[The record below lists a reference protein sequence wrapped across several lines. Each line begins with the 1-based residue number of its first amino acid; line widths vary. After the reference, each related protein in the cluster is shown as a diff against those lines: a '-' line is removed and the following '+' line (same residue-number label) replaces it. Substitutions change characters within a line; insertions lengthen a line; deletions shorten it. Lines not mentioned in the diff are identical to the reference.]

1 MRAVFVIGLTAI
13 LTFMAGTAAAQIM
26 RPPIAPLAQTENE
39 FAFDLYGKLSQ
50 QHGNLVFSPF
60 SVANARDMVFLGAKG
75 ATADEIA
82 GVLHLPAPASAD
94 LPSALV
100 HAAQQRVLF
109 SSDYSA
115 RNAISAAVSGGFQF
129 ENADALW
136 GMREEPFK
144 LAYLASVK
152 SAFGGELSPT
162 DFTNP
167 RGAADR
173 INAWVAEKTHGRIT
187 DLISADAITPQT
199 RLVLTD
205 AVYFKAGWATDFDE
219 AASKPG
225 MFHVSPGQDVTVR
238 MMHATGHYS
247 MTRGE
252 GMEMLEIPYRYYDAS
267 LLIILPDEPGGLAA
281 VESERSAQ
289 RLSYWLEYEQQFN
302 VAMSIQAFKTGSD
315 LELSTVLRAL
325 GMKRAFTPFQAD
337 LSLIADDKASPLYV
351 GDVVHKAFID
361 VHEKGTEAA
370 AATGVVTAMSA
381 GIEPPVEDVT
391 FVADHPFIY
400 VIRANGSGDILFM
413 GRVENP
419 AQGTD

>member
-1 MRAVFVIGLTAI
+1 MRRFVVGVAMWAL
-13 LTFMAGTAAAQIM
+13 MAGAAAAQNM
-26 RPPIAPLAQTENE
+26 RPPIFPLARAENE

-50 QHGNLVFSPF
+50 HQGNLVFSPF
-60 SVANARDMVFLGAKG
+60 SVANALDMVFLGAKG
-75 ATADEIA
+75 ATADEMA
-82 GVLHLPAPASAD
+82 GVLHLQELGGSD
-94 LPSALV
+94 LPSAL
-100 HAAQQRVLF
+100 AQFAQQRVLF
-109 SSDYSA
+109 PSQYRA
-115 RNAISAAVSGGFQF
+115 NNAAPAAPPDGFQF

-136 GMREEPFK
+136 GAKGEPFEP
-144 LAYLASVK
+144 AYLASVK
-152 SAFGGELSPT
+152 SAFDGDLIPI
-162 DFTNP
+162 DFGDAH
-167 RGAADR
+167 GAAAR
-173 INAWVAEKTHGRIT
+173 INAWVAGKTHGRIT
-187 DLISADAITPQT
+187 DLISVAAIPPQT

-225 MFHVSPGQDVTVR
+225 VFHVAPGHDVTVR

-281 VESERSAQ
+281 VEHELSAQ
-289 RLSYWLEYEQQFN
+289 KLSYWLEYEQQFN
-302 VAMSIQAFKTGSD
+302 VTMSIPAFKTGTSLD
-315 LELSTVLRAL
+315 LSTVLQAL
-325 GMKRAFTPFQAD
+325 GMRCAFMPFRAD
-337 LSLIADDKASPLYV
+337 LSLIADDKVSPLYV

-370 AATGVVTAMSA
+370 AATGVMMAA
-381 GIEPPVEDVT
+381 AGGIEPPMEDVT

-419 AQGTD
+419 AEGGG